1 MKRDGRSETLLS
13 LVDPGRATISI
24 VPSIPI
30 KEVGRLV
37 FTAQQQAMRTSRH
50 RSGGSVAIP
59 LVLPSQSG
67 LRHRAGQTIFTVRQ
81 HAVRPISI
89 YCCSFSLYFICF
101 MMIYDDLFVI
111 MVQNVYFI

>member
-24 VPSIPI
+24 VPSLPI

-50 RSGGSVAIP
+50 RSGGSAAIP

-67 LRHRAGQTIFTVRQ
+67 LRHRAGRTIFTVRQ

-89 YCCSFSLYFICF
+89 YCCSFSLYFISL
-101 MMIYDDLFVI
+101 MILFNDPFLL
-111 MVQNVYFI
+111 MVLL